1 VVIARVAA
9 NWSSSITSVR
19 LPVPTEAL
27 ELPVEG
33 EDGHRWSLLARIPER
48 PSHRLLWLPALG
60 VAARHYLPFADVLAH
75 RGIAVFVHEWRG
87 HGASSLRASRRCDWG
102 YRELLLHDLPA
113 SERAIAERAPGV
125 ETIIG
130 GHSLGGQLACCRLA
144 LAPDAQAL
152 WLVASGS
159 PYWRAFPARTRWWL
173 PATYRF
179 LPWLANVRGALPG
192 RTVGFGGNE
201 ARGLIQDWARSGLS
215 GRYAAHGL
223 EIDLDRALRSV
234 TVPVQAIGFARDW
247 LGPESSLRFLLS
259 KLGSAHVRIA
269 RLDAAALGA
278 TADHFAWMRF
288 PEAVAS
294 ALTSSGA
301 DDMQA
306 AAAKRSA

>member
-1 VVIARVAA
+1 M
-9 NWSSSITSVR
+9 
-19 LPVPTEAL
+19 PTEAL

-33 EDGHRWSLLARIPER
+33 EDGHRWSLLARIPET

-60 VAARHYLPFADVLAH
+60 VAARHYLPFADALAQH
-75 RGIAVFVHEWRG
+75 GVAVFVHEWRG
-87 HGASSLRASRRCDWG
+87 HGSSSVRASRHCDWG

-113 SERAIAERAPGV
+113 SERAVAGQAPGV
-125 ETIIG
+125 EPIIG

-144 LAPDAQAL
+144 MAPGARAL

-159 PYWRAFPARTRWWL
+159 PYWRAFPVQTRWWL

-179 LPWLANVRGALPG
+179 LPWLAKIRGALPG

-215 GRYAAHGL
+215 GRYAAQGL

-234 TVPVQAIGFARDW
+234 TVPVHAIAFARDW

-259 KLGSAHVRIA
+259 KLASTQVRIA

-294 ALTSSGA
+294 ALTCSST
-301 DDMQA
+301 DDMPATA
-306 AAAKRSA
+306 ARHGA

>member
-1 VVIARVAA
+1 M
-9 NWSSSITSVR
+9 
-19 LPVPTEAL
+19 PTEAL

-33 EDGHRWSLLARIPER
+33 EDGHRWSLLARIPET

-60 VAARHYLPFADVLAH
+60 VAARHYLPFADALAQH
-75 RGIAVFVHEWRG
+75 GVAVFVHEWRG
-87 HGASSLRASRRCDWG
+87 HGSSSVRASRHCDWG

-113 SERAIAERAPGV
+113 SERAVAGQAPGV
-125 ETIIG
+125 EPIIG

-144 LAPDAQAL
+144 LAPGARAL

-159 PYWRAFPARTRWWL
+159 PYWRAFPVQTRWWL

-179 LPWLANVRGALPG
+179 LPWLAKIRGALPG

-215 GRYAAHGL
+215 GRYAAQGL

-234 TVPVQAIGFARDW
+234 TVPVHAIAFARDW

-259 KLGSAHVRIA
+259 KLASTQVRIA

-294 ALTSSGA
+294 ALTSSST
-301 DDMQA
+301 DDMPATA
-306 AAAKRSA
+306 ARHGA